1 MEESSWHSYPSPKAL
16 GHAMCRDVLEGE
28 IWIQEKIDGSQFS
41 FGSFDGELR
50 IRSRG
55 KVMDLDAPVDNL
67 FEAGVKTV
75 LELFDKGLLNDG
87 WMYSGEYL
95 KKPKHNTLA
104 YDKVP
109 PGHIALFD
117 IRIGMEQYLH
127 PRAVLI
133 EAERLGIGHVDLL
146 WHGPGSEVDKTLI
159 DGLMDHPSSLGGDFK
174 IEGIVIKNYNRFS
187 SDGKA
192 QMAKVVSEKFKEK
205 HQGEWKKTAP
215 GGKDILDTLR
225 ATYRT
230 EARWR
235 KAVQHMAEAGTLAG
249 EPKDIGPLIKE
260 VLRDLQ
266 NDSEDEI
273 KAILYRWAMPHI
285 GKAAVAGFP
294 QWYKTEL
301 MNQQF
306 KKEPV

>member
-1 MEESSWHSYPSPKAL
+1 MKESSWHSYPSPKAL
-16 GHAMCRDVLEGE
+16 GHAMCRDVLEGDV
-28 IWIQEKIDGSQFS
+28 WIQEKIDGSQFS
-41 FGSFDGELR
+41 FGSFDDELR

-55 KVMDLDAPVDNL
+55 RVMDLDAPVDNL

-75 LELFDKGLLNDG
+75 RALFERRFLKDG

-95 KKPKHNTLA
+95 KKPKHNTLT
-104 YDKVP
+104 YDKIP

-117 IRIGMEQYLH
+117 VRVGMEQYLD
-127 PRAVLI
+127 PRAVII
-133 EAERLGIGHVDLL
+133 ESERLGLGYVDLL
-146 WHGPGSEVDKTLI
+146 WHGPGSDVDKTLI

-187 SDGKA
+187 ADGKA

-205 HQGEWKKTAP
+205 HKGEWKKTAP

-235 KAVQHMAEAGTLAG
+235 KAVQHLMEEGAIGG
-249 EPKDIGPLIKE
+249 EPRDIGPLIKE
-260 VLRDLQ
+260 IVRDLRI
-266 NDSEDEI
+266 DSGDEI
-273 KAILYRWAMPHI
+273 KTILYRWAMPQI
-285 GKAAVAGFP
+285 ERAAVAGFP
-294 QWYKTEL
+294 QWYKNEL

-306 KKEPV
+306 ETE